1 MPHSLHVLPWKTISH
16 LFGLPQMT
24 AIMSQD
30 DHQAGADSETQQ
42 THKGVAES
50 DAIEVQLKTS
60 MDERTDRVVRIDK
73 GRESLPAFD
82 L

>member
-1 MPHSLHVLPWKTISH
+1 MLHSLHLLPGKAISH
-16 LFGLPQMT
+16 LFGLPHMT

-42 THKGVAES
+42 THKGILEA
-50 DAIEVQLKTS
+50 DAVEVQVKTS

-73 GRESLPAFD
+73 GLESLSAFD

>member
-1 MPHSLHVLPWKTISH
+1 MLHSLHMLHWKAISH

-30 DHQAGADSETQQ
+30 DHQAGADRETQQ
-42 THKGVAES
+42 THKGVVET
-50 DAIEVQLKTS
+50 DAVEVQVNTS

-73 GRESLPAFD
+73 GLESLPAFD
-82 L
+82 S

>member
-1 MPHSLHVLPWKTISH
+1 MLHSLHVLPWKAIAH

-30 DHQAGADSETQQ
+30 DHQASPDSETQQ
-42 THKGVAES
+42 THKGILET
-50 DAIEVQLKTS
+50 DAVEVQVKTS
-60 MDERTDRVVRIDK
+60 MDERTDRIVRIDK
-73 GRESLPAFD
+73 GRESLSAFD